1 MTPEIKHRIGQIRRG
16 EMPYGYNRV
25 RGSIIPS
32 DWKQYCL
39 GELGKNKNGLNF
51 HREDKGIKI
60 RILGVGD
67 FGNLSVLRDVNA
79 LSEISMRFMPDDEL
93 LLKNGDIVF
102 VRSNGSKELVGRNL
116 LVYPQDEKVSF
127 SGFCIRFRLSS
138 DKITTAEYINL
149 VLDNGVLKQKLQSE
163 NQGSN
168 ISNVNQSI
176 IDNLQI
182 SIPCKGEQQKIVAIL
197 TTQDRVIELKEN
209 RLAEKQRQKKYL
221 MQQLLTGKKRL
232 PGFSGEWKKVKIGS
246 FIKEI
251 DERSTVNNQYEIL
264 SVTKNGMVFQSSH
277 FNKQIASENNVGYKV
292 VRRGNLAFSTMNLWM
307 GSLDTLRICDIGIV
321 SPAYKVFEFNQSL
334 IVVNFAE
341 NYMKSAEMIWLYK
354 ANSEQGASIVRRNLD
369 LQALLNSEVALPDIS
384 EQSAIAEVLSAADR
398 EIGLLRQDIEQE
410 KQKKKALM
418 QLLLTGIVRVKS

>member
-16 EMPYGYNRV
+16 EMPEGYNRV
-25 RGSIIPS
+25 RDSIIPS

-39 GELGKNKNGLNF
+39 GELGENKNGLNF

-67 FGNLSVLRDVNA
+67 FGNLSVLRDLNA

-116 LVYPQDEKVSF
+116 LVYPQNEKVSF

-149 VLDNGVLKQKLQSE
+149 LLDNGVLKQKLQSE

-168 ISNVNQSI
+168 ISNLNQSI

-197 TTQDRVIELKEN
+197 TTQDKVIKLKEK

-221 MQQLLTGKKRL
+221 MHRFFVDANGKKIRL
-232 PGFSGEWKKVKIGS
+232 GQIANVIMGQSPSSTSYNEQMEGMPLIQGNGDIEGRNTHPRMYTTQPTKICKKGDILISVRAPVGSVSRSSMNACIGRGMCAVDAGIYQNYVYQYLIYFEDKWGKVSQGSTFESISGD
-246 FIKEI
+246 EI
-251 DERSTVNNQYEIL
+251 RKLKTLIPDNMQHIEKIL
-264 SVTKNGMVFQSSH
+264 ST
-277 FNKQIASENNVGYKV
+277 
-292 VRRGNLAFSTMNLWM
+292 
-307 GSLDTLRICDIGIV
+307 
-321 SPAYKVFEFNQSL
+321 
-334 IVVNFAE
+334 
-341 NYMKSAEMIWLYK
+341 
-354 ANSEQGASIVRRNLD
+354 
-369 LQALLNSEVALPDIS
+369 
-384 EQSAIAEVLSAADR
+384 ADR
-398 EIGLLRQDIEQE
+398 EIELLQQDIEQE

-418 QLLLTGIVRVKS
+418 QLLLTGIARVKT